1 MKMKKLLSI
10 GALGLVMA
18 CSTSVASFAAV
29 DTSSLSSDEK
39 AIIIAMAKEYKAG
52 GSFLGINKGTTTSS
66 AIGINTD
73 AIKSEL
79 ENYESGKRLLNH
91 LDLNGTVNDNAHSV
105 VEAIINKCYAVG
117 GSDADAREAEFE
129 DLRGQIIDVVDDV
142 LAFDG
147 ITDASDRANKEA
159 KLKKLLDNS
168 AYNVVL
174 GKNGDGATTV
184 SVEKK
189 TGGTIVLQVSMDDA
203 KKIEDILRTLTL
215 PDLEEINAG
224 HNILG

>member
-29 DTSSLSSDEK
+29 NTSSLSSDEK
-39 AIIIAMAKEYKAG
+39 AIIIAMAKEYKDG
-52 GSFLGINKGTTTSS
+52 NGVLGIKKDTTASS
-66 AIGINTD
+66 IGLNTD